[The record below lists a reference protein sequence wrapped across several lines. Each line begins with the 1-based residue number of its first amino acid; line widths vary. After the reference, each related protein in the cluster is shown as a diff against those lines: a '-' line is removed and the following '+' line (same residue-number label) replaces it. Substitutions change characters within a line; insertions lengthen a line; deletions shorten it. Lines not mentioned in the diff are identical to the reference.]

1 MRRSF
6 QFGNAIVPNQLKL
19 AEILMREGHAD
30 NLKEAQNLLG
40 QILAVDKNNID
51 AIVVRGRVFE
61 K

>member
-1 MRRSF
+1 
-6 QFGNAIVPNQLKL
+6 
-19 AEILMREGHAD
+19 MREGQAD